1 MSGPT
6 DDAFMTDVRP
16 TDPTARLEL
25 LERQTTQLNGNI
37 RWLMNRL
44 EEAEG
49 QVETLRAENLSLR
62 VQVKKDPKEPD
73 VNNPPMYEGDQK
85 NLETW
90 ITACHLKFAG
100 QPSRFVTERQK
111 LVFATSYLKGPPLFW
126 IQPALG
132 KYLVMS
138 PQDKPPEE
146 LASFDAFTQALKTL
160 YGDPNLERNALT
172 ALDNLK
178 QLTTVANYISRF
190 AVYSQHASLNDVG
203 LRQAF
208 YKGLKSG
215 IKDELATRD
224 YKTLKELQTLATKL
238 DARLRERALELK
250 TEAPGVKPPSSTI
263 PRAPIPV
270 RPSTATPAIAIAPVA
285 RPVNRTPVPQIPIR
299 PQAVPQAPVT
309 DGTTPMELDNLRV
322 GKLTPTEKEKC
333 LREGRCFRCREY
345 GHVGASC
352 PHYTTV
358 AGIEINL
365 AENDESQE

>member
-62 VQVKKDPKEPD
+62 VQAKKEPD

-85 NLETW
+85 TLETW
-90 ITACHLKFAG
+90 ITACNLKFAG
-100 QPSRFVTERQK
+100 QPSRFHSERQK
-111 LVFATSYLKGPPLFW
+111 LIFATSYLKGPPLSW
-126 IQPALG
+126 INPALN
-132 KYLVMS
+132 KYLAAG
-138 PQDKPPEE
+138 PLDKTPEE
-146 LASFDAFTQALKTL
+146 LASFNDFTQALKTL

-172 ALDNLK
+172 ALENLK
-178 QLTTVANYISRF
+178 QATTVAHYISRF
-190 AVYSQHASLNDVG
+190 AIYSQHANLNDVA

-208 YKGLKSG
+208 YRGLKSG

-224 YKTLKELQTLATKL
+224 YTTLKELQTLATKL
-238 DARLRERALELK
+238 DTRLRERALELK
-250 TEAPGVKPPSSTI
+250 AEAPGVKPPSSAI

-270 RPSTATPAIAIAPVA
+270 RPSTATPAIAPVA
-285 RPVNRTPVPQIPIR
+285 RSFNRTPQIPIR
-299 PQAVPQAPVT
+299 PQAASPAPVA

-333 LREGRCFRCREY
+333 LREGRCFRCREH
-345 GHVGASC
+345 GHVGFSC
-352 PHYTTV
+352 PHYATI
-358 AGIEINL
+358 AGMETNL
-365 AENDESQE
+365 TENDESQE

>member
-1 MSGPT
+1 MSDPT

-16 TDPTARLEL
+16 TDPTARVEL

-44 EEAEG
+44 EDAEG
-49 QVETLRAENLSLR
+49 QVETLRAENLVLR
-62 VQVKKDPKEPD
+62 VQAKKDPKEPD

-85 NLETW
+85 TLETW
-90 ITACHLKFAG
+90 ITACNLKFAG
-100 QPSRFVTERQK
+100 QPSRFPGERQK
-111 LVFATSYLKGPPLFW
+111 LILATSYLKGPPLSW
-126 IQPALG
+126 INPALNKFLAAG
-132 KYLVMS
+132 PLDEV
-138 PQDKPPEE
+138 PAE
-146 LASFDAFTQALKTL
+146 LTSFNAFTKALKAL

-178 QLTTVANYISRF
+178 QATTVANYISHF
-190 AVYSQHASLNDVG
+190 AIHSQHANLNDVA

-224 YKTLKELQTLATKL
+224 YTTFKELQTLATKL

-250 TEAPGVKPPSSTI
+250 AEAPGVRPTSSAI
-263 PRAPIPV
+263 PRATVPV
-270 RPSTATPAIAIAPVA
+270 RPSTATAIAIAPVA
-285 RPVNRTPVPQIPIR
+285 RSFNRTPQIPIR
-299 PQAVPQAPVT
+299 PQVVSPAPT
-309 DGTTPMELDNLRV
+309 ADGTTPMELDNLRV
-322 GKLTPTEKEKC
+322 GKLTPTEKERC

>member
-1 MSGPT
+1 MSGPI

-16 TDPTARLEL
+16 TDPTARVEL

-37 RWLMNRL
+37 RRLMNRL
-44 EEAEG
+44 EDAEG
-49 QVETLRAENLSLR
+49 QVETLRAENLGLR
-62 VQVKKDPKEPD
+62 IQAKKDPKEPD

-85 NLETW
+85 TLETW
-90 ITACHLKFAG
+90 ITACNLKFAG
-100 QPSRFVTERQK
+100 QPSRFPGERQK
-111 LVFATSYLKGPPLFW
+111 LVFATSYLKGPPLSW
-126 IQPALG
+126 INPALNKFLAAG
-132 KYLVMS
+132 PL
-138 PQDKPPEE
+138 EE
-146 LASFDAFTQALKTL
+146 VPAELKSFNAFTEALKAL

-178 QLTTVANYISRF
+178 QATTVANYISRF
-190 AVYSQHASLNDVG
+190 AIHSQHANLNDVA
-203 LRQAF
+203 LRHAF

-224 YKTLKELQTLATKL
+224 YTTFKELQTLATKL

-250 TEAPGVKPPSSTI
+250 AEAPGVRPTSSAI
-263 PRAPIPV
+263 PRAAVPV

-285 RPVNRTPVPQIPIR
+285 RSFNRTPQIPIR
-299 PQAVPQAPVT
+299 PQVVSPAPAA
-309 DGTTPMELDNLRV
+309 DGITPMELDNLRV
-322 GKLTPTEKEKC
+322 GKLTPTEKERC

-352 PHYTTV
+352 PHYTTI